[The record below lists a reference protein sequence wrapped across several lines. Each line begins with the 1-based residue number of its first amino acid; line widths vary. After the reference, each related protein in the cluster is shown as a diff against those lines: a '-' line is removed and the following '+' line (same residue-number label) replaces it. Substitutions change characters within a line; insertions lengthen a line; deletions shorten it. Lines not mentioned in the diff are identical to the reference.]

1 MKKIKSNKGITGI
14 DITASIVVLIMA
26 IGIIMSMYSK
36 YIDNSKIVRRKTEA
50 NNIAIDFVE
59 YIEKIDYEFID
70 SLFDSNNDGVDE
82 VNKIT
87 AGPEDDI
94 IDAFG
99 INIKD
104 VMDTIPNEY
113 IITLYK
119 QDEIDN
125 ISIKFKIE
133 VAYNVKNINYNV
145 SLIKVKTRIIDQ
157 VNLPDMEATEVKALS
172 KENKNRYILKY
183 SNSKRGYIETNISD
197 NEWYSI
203 SGEKYPIVVYAEK
216 DKFDLNGVI
225 KLSDCSEI
233 YLWVPRFGKVSE
245 ELYGF
250 GYDTTN
256 YMITYGN
263 TGNKITEKDE
273 KTGTET
279 KYNII
284 GYKENLSKEIS
295 EVPKDFEGVSGKWV
309 KVNSNLVPI
318 NNLGNEIE
326 DENNIL
332 NILKTKKF
340 TWNY

>member
-1 MKKIKSNKGITGI
+1 
-14 DITASIVVLIMA
+14 
-26 IGIIMSMYSK
+26 
-36 YIDNSKIVRRKTEA
+36 
-50 NNIAIDFVE
+50 
-59 YIEKIDYEFID
+59 
-70 SLFDSNNDGVDE
+70 
-82 VNKIT
+82 
-87 AGPEDDI
+87 
-94 IDAFG
+94 
-99 INIKD
+99 
-104 VMDTIPNEY
+104 
-113 IITLYK
+113 
-119 QDEIDN
+119 
-125 ISIKFKIE
+125 
-133 VAYNVKNINYNV
+133 
-145 SLIKVKTRIIDQ
+145 
-157 VNLPDMEATEVKALS
+157 MEC
-172 KENKNRYILKY
+172 IF
-183 SNSKRGYIETNISD
+183 
-197 NEWYSI
+197 
-203 SGEKYPIVVYAEK
+203 
-216 DKFDLNGVI
+216 KFDLNGVI